1 MNILPA
7 RIAFYVLLPAVLGG
21 GLAWCM
27 RSVTAPDAGGAA
39 ASVAGTSR
47 SAAPGA
53 KAQTRGP
60 ADLPLDSVL
69 ADQKRFCGRLQGADL
84 TQMMALLDEAQAF
97 ADAFRRRSL
106 RTLVFEQMART
117 DPAGA
122 WALLETWEKGGYR
135 NQFLQA
141 WAQVDAE
148 GALTW
153 AEGQG
158 KEGVEF
164 AREIVAGL
172 VPDDMETFAKI
183 LPRLK
188 PDQIGKDKIGTAFR
202 LHGAQDSAVALRLLE
217 GLSGNGQQ
225 NFASSSLAEG
235 WARRDAKVAYAWAKD
250 LTDPAQRESALRGV
264 FRAWAETDPKGT
276 AARLDELTK
285 DPAMA
290 KAAAGASPVQAVVRA
305 WAAQDP
311 KAAAAW
317 LRQRAEEAGPE
328 DGSATSFRNLL
339 QTEILPTR
347 DEWNATEIA
356 DLIRK
361 PGEKLVTEGGDQ
373 YSPFNHS
380 MSWSSGDDEESR
392 HVVGQFGG
400 GNSPL
405 NSNDDPFQT
414 GGVVRI
420 ADPAQAFDDLAKQ
433 PGDAARQNVLHEI
446 ACQWAEQDPK
456 AAMAKLQETT
466 DPWLKLGLLN
476 ALSDRARQMMDPG
489 LATEIAKSCPES
501 AGNMGEHSANGI
513 YGALA
518 RQDPTRARALLDS
531 ELDAGGKTSIASALA
546 TQQTTYDPAGAVAWA
561 AQHPDEKVRS
571 GATVAAVSSW
581 AAADA
586 YAASEW
592 VTTQPAGPLREA
604 AVRGLVQSLQ
614 ENSPDDALQWA
625 GTLTNP
631 QQRESAQVS
640 VLTNLLWQD
649 LARAKELASGLQLSS
664 PQRKMLDQMI
674 QSRERDGN

>member
-21 GLAWCM
+21 GLAWGT
-27 RSVTAPDAGGAA
+27 RSVTVPDAGEVA

-47 SAAPGA
+47 PAAPGA
-53 KAQTRGP
+53 AAKTGGP

-69 ADQKRFCGRLQGADL
+69 ADQKRFCGRLQAADL
-84 TQMMALLDEAQAF
+84 PEMMALLAEAQAF

-106 RTLVFEQMART
+106 RTLVFEQMARV

-158 KEGVEF
+158 KDGVEF

-172 VPDDMETFAKI
+172 VPDHMETFARI

-202 LHGAQDSAVALRLLE
+202 LLGAQDSAATLRLLE

-235 WARRDAKVAYAWAKD
+235 WARRDAKAAYAWAKE
-250 LTDPAQRESALRGV
+250 LTDPAQRESAQRGV

-290 KAAAGASPVQAVVRA
+290 KAAAGDSPVRAVVRA

-317 LRQRAEEAGPE
+317 LRQRAEAG
-328 DGSATSFRNLL
+328 DGTSFRQLL
-339 QTEILPTR
+339 LSEILPMR
-347 DEWNATEIA
+347 NEWNAIELA
-356 DLIRK
+356 ELIRK
-361 PGEKLVTEGGDQ
+361 PGEKLATGTGDATAM
-373 YSPFNHS
+373 FNT
-380 MSWSSGDDEESR
+380 SSGSGWGTDEDDSYREET
-392 HVVGQFGG
+392 VGPFGG
-400 GNSPL
+400 YNSPL
-405 NSNDDPFQT
+405 NPHADPFQMGASVT
-414 GGVVRI
+414 RI
-420 ADPAQAFDDLAKQ
+420 ADPAKAFDELAKQ
-433 PGDAARQNVLHEI
+433 PGDSSRQHVLHEV
-446 ACQWAEQDPK
+446 AAQWAEKDPK
-456 AAMAKLQETT
+456 ATLAKLQETT
-466 DPWLKLGLLN
+466 DPWLKLGLIN
-476 ALSDRARQMMDPG
+476 ALSNRARQTSDPQ
-489 LATEIAKSCPES
+489 LAAEIDKAYPENS
-501 AGNMGEHSANGI
+501 YRGKQTVGDIYRNMAQRDPAR
-513 YGALA
+513 AL
-518 RQDPTRARALLDS
+518 ALLDS
-531 ELDAGGKTSIASALA
+531 DLDVAGKTSIASALV
-546 TQQTTYDPAGAVAWA
+546 TQQASYDPTGAVGWA
-561 AQHPDEKVRS
+561 AQQPDEAVRLA
-571 GATVAAVSSW
+571 ATRTALLSW
-581 AAADA
+581 AGADA

-592 VTTQPAGPLREA
+592 LAIQPAGSLREA
-604 AVRGLVQSLQ
+604 AVQGLVQTLGR
-614 ENSPDDALQWA
+614 NSPDEALQWA

-631 QQRESAQVS
+631 QQRESAQVN
-640 VLTNLLWQD
+640 VLLNLLHQD
-649 LARAKELASGLQLSS
+649 LAKAKELAAGLQLSG
-664 PQRKMLDQMI
+664 PQRSMMDQMI
-674 QSRERDGN
+674 QSREKNGR

>member
-21 GLAWCM
+21 GLAWRM
-27 RSVTAPDAGGAA
+27 RSVTAPDAGEAA
-39 ASVAGTSR
+39 ASVEGTSR
-47 SAAPGA
+47 SAAPEA
-53 KAQTRGP
+53 TAQTRGA
-60 ADLPLDSVL
+60 ADFPLDSVL

-141 WAQVDAE
+141 WAQVDAD

-172 VPDDMETFAKI
+172 VPDHVEAFVNI

-202 LHGAQDSAVALRLLE
+202 LLGSQDSAAALRLLQ

-235 WARRDAKVAYAWAKD
+235 WARRDAKAAYAWAKD

-290 KAAAGASPVQAVVRA
+290 KAAAGDSPVRAVVRA

-317 LRQRAEEAGPE
+317 LRQRAEEGGDA
-328 DGSATSFRNLL
+328 SFQELFNS
-339 QTEILPTR
+339 EILPSR
-347 DEWNATEIA
+347 DEWKATELAAI
-356 DLIRK
+356 LRNS
-361 PGEKLVTEGGDQ
+361 GEQILAGEQQLSSVYGRV
-373 YSPFNHS
+373 
-380 MSWSSGDDEESR
+380 SWSRLSGDDDEYVS
-392 HVVGQFGG
+392 VGEFGG
-400 GNSPL
+400 INSPL
-405 NSNDDPFQT
+405 RDN
-414 GGVVRI
+414 
-420 ADPAQAFDDLAKQ
+420 KH
-433 PGDAARQNVLHEI
+433 PGDTSSRPHLGDPSREFDELASQPNDSTRQHMLHEV
-446 ACQWAEQDPK
+446 ASQWAEKDPS
-456 AAMAKLQETT
+456 AALSKLRQTT
-466 DPWLKLGLLN
+466 DEWLKLSLIN
-476 ALSDRARQMMDPG
+476 ALSNRARKTSDPDLAAEIAATFPAPFTAQGQTTVSDVYRTIAAREPDRAKSL
-489 LATEIAKSCPES
+489 LA
-501 AGNMGEHSANGI
+501 G
-513 YGALA
+513 
-518 RQDPTRARALLDS
+518 D
-531 ELDAGGKTSIASALA
+531 LDAASKVSIAEVLA
-546 TQQTTYDPAGAVAWA
+546 TQQAIYDPAGAITWA
-561 AQHPDEKVRS
+561 AQQTEQPVQEKAMLS
-571 GATVAAVSSW
+571 AVSSW
-581 AAADA
+581 ADADA

-592 VTTQPAGPLREA
+592 LSSQPAGPLREA
-604 AVRGLVQSLQ
+604 AVQGLVQRIGMS
-614 ENSPDDALQWA
+614 SPDDALQWVA
-625 GTLTNP
+625 TMTNP
-631 QQRESAQVS
+631 EQRGTAQMNILLSLLQTDFSKVKRLADEIPLSTQQQ
-640 VLTNLLWQD
+640 QM
-649 LARAKELASGLQLSS
+649 LQ
-664 PQRKMLDQMI
+664 QMI
-674 QSRERDGN
+674 KSREARGQ